1 MPETESG
8 VFVQVRHWIWAID
21 PIHVGMGRQQI
32 SRIDMPVT
40 REQGTQLPVI
50 PGSSLTGVCR
60 AYSAMKHAKGGLAC
74 AGKGNQDG
82 EGHCGKSDCPVCHAF
97 GFSREKSTQSRQ
109 GLVQIT
115 TAHLLFFPIASQHGP
130 VWITCNRSLKEAGWV
145 PPEGFNTIVEPGH
158 FVAINGTTGPR
169 LGQVNTLALGWLN
182 LQRQVCTVNVT
193 AWNMFGSMADGG
205 AKSDASMPFM
215 NMLGPVV
222 LVDDAHF
229 GTLVNDNMEVRT
241 LVSIK
246 PDTGAADAESGAL
259 FTYEA
264 IPRGALLWFDVI
276 FTRPK
281 VYGLTEMTLPMLHK
295 AVESGFSLMEY
306 LGVGGMNTRGLGRIQ
321 VLSAPCVIEGEV

>member
-60 AYSAMKHAKGGLAC
+60 AYSAMKHAKGEPKLRC
-74 AGKGNQDG
+74 AGKGDQLG
-82 EGHCGKSDCPVCHAF
+82 EGHCGKPDCPVCHAF
-97 GFSREKSTQSRQ
+97 GFSKEKSTQSRQ

-145 PPEGFNTIVEPGH
+145 PPTGCNSTVERGQ
-158 FVAINGTTGPR
+158 FVVVKGAAASPLET
-169 LGQVNTLALGWLN
+169 VNTLALGWLN
-182 LQRQVCTVNVT
+182 LNKQNPVVTVTDWKVPG
-193 AWNMFGSMADGG
+193 AVKDSGPEPVVSMEFQN
-205 AKSDASMPFM
+205 K
-215 NMLGPVV
+215 LGPVV
-222 LVDDAHF
+222 LIDDALF
-229 GTLVNDNMEVRT
+229 STFVNDNMEVRT

-246 PDTGAADAESGAL
+246 PETGAAEDGAL

-276 FTRPK
+276 YTRPE
-281 VYGLTEMTLPMLHK
+281 VYGLTEMTLSKLQE
-295 AVESGFSLMEY
+295 AVKSGFALMEY
-306 LGVGGMNTRGLGRIQ
+306 LGVGGMNTRGLGRI
-321 VLSAPCVIEGEV
+321 EVKP